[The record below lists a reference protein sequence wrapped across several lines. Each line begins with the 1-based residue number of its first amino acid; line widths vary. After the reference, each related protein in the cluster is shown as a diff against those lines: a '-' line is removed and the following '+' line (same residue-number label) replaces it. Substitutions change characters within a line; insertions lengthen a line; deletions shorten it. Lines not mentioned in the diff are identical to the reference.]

1 MKKNIANFLIA
12 LLTINVII
20 LLTGFIGM
28 IFQVGGESKVIEWT
42 NMALA
47 GWVGGV
53 FVSLVG
59 IANAF
64 WTYKEN

>member
-12 LLTINVII
+12 LLIINTII

-28 IFQVGGESKVIEWT
+28 IFQVGGESKDIGWT

-64 WTYKEN
+64 WTYKEK

>member
-28 IFQVGGESKVIEWT
+28 IFQVGGESKDIGWT

-53 FVSLVG
+53 FVSLAG
-59 IANAF
+59 IVNAF
-64 WTYKEN
+64 WTYKEK

>member
-12 LLTINVII
+12 LLTANVIV

-28 IFQVGGESKVIEWT
+28 ILHVGGESKVIGWT